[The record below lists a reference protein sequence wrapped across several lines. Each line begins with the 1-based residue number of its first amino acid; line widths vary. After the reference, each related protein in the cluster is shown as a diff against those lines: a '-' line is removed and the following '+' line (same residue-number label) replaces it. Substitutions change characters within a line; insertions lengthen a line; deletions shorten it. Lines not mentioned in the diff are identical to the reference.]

1 MMNVDDSVIDIIRQ
15 SALMYNVDKII
26 LFGSRAK
33 GNGNDRSDYDLLVFG
48 GDYYGFCDYMD
59 EDANTLD
66 RFDISNGNNAGVDFL
81 DEIMK
86 YGVVIYEKAD

>member
-48 GDYYGFCDYMD
+48 GDYYGFCDYMQIHLTGSIFPM
-59 EDANTLD
+59 A
-66 RFDISNGNNAGVDFL
+66 
-81 DEIMK
+81 IMQ
-86 YGVVIYEKAD
+86 ELTF